1 MAKMNL
7 KLMNALRATLNR
19 VASLH
24 PDGVLMYGINHISKQ
39 TFCHLIKLERNLLKL
54 LSCARIDIRG
64 IGNYPKVEDEMVE
77 WMKKHIRTPSGESF
91 CNNLLTPGNWLKYNI
106 AGDLHLLHLSIAEKE
121 YWMILNFNSIK
132 VRLELCANV
141 FINNAY
147 EFQFHKGAIRT
158 R

>member
-7 KLMNALRATLNR
+7 KLMNELRATLNR
-19 VASLH
+19 VATLH

-54 LSCARIDIRG
+54 LSCTRIDIKG
-64 IGNYPKVEDEMVE
+64 TGNYPQAEKQMVE
-77 WMKKHIRTPSGESF
+77 WIKKHIRTPSGESF

-121 YWMILNFNSIK
+121 Y
-132 VRLELCANV
+132 
-141 FINNAY
+141 
-147 EFQFHKGAIRT
+147 
-158 R
+158 

>member
-54 LSCARIDIRG
+54 LSCTRIDIRG
-64 IGNYPKVEDEMVE
+64 IGNYPLVEKEMVG
-77 WMKKHIRTPSGESF
+77 WIKKHIRTPSGESF
-91 CNNLLTPGNWLKYNI
+91 CNNLLAPGNWLKYNI
-106 AGDLHLLHLSIAEKE
+106 AGDLHLLHLGIAEKE
-121 YWMILNFNSIK
+121 YWMILKEEHLRYFRNLAFN
-132 VRLELCANV
+132 N
-141 FINNAY
+141 
-147 EFQFHKGAIRT
+147 
-158 R
+158 